1 MFVKIIKPGVTDGR
15 SVLDVGAVV
24 EYPDA
29 VAENLIKGG
38 YATEDKAPNGGN
50 GDGELT
56 PETAAKKLN
65 KYKVE
70 ELIAFTVEHGVEIAD
85 GANKSE
91 IIDAIIAANVYAD
104 ILG

>member
-1 MFVKIIKPGVTDGR
+1 MKIKIIKPGVTDAS
-15 SVLDVGAVV
+15 SVLEVGAVV

-29 VAENLIKGG
+29 VAASLIKGG
-38 YATEDKAPNGGN
+38 YAEATEGNGGS
-50 GDGELT
+50 GELT

-65 KYKVE
+65 KYKID